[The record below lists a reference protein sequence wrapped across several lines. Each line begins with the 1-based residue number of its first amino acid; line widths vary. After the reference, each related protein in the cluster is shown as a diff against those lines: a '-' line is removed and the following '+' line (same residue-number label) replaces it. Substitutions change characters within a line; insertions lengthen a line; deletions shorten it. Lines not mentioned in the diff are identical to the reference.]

1 MYGYSYYTYSLQ
13 EHSTHLG
20 LEVSGH
26 FGIEKCVMQKWKIVY
41 RHLNGFIEKQMSKM
55 ALKQCHKYSTP
66 AVQIALSSYI
76 QKNSLLVGYE
86 ESVLTINIIDR
97 YRPCLVCYLKNC
109 QNIYIKSKTFMFLL
123 ELYFV
128 FF

>member
-26 FGIEKCVMQKWKIVY
+26 FGIENCVMQKWKIVY

-97 YRPCLVCYLKNC
+97 YRLCMLLKKLSKY
-109 QNIYIKSKTFMFLL
+109 IYQ
-123 ELYFV
+123 
-128 FF
+128 

>member
-26 FGIEKCVMQKWKIVY
+26 FGIENCVMQKWKIVY